1 MNNSAKVVLLMSA
14 SFLTSFPA
22 LAQEVDP
29 EISSS
34 SGSEEYFEDPSEIL
48 VTATRRSTA
57 LSDVPI
63 SIAAESQA
71 SLDEKGVKDIAGIGR
86 ITPGLTFAPGFNRSN
101 NIAIRG
107 IASNVGASTTG
118 VYIDDTPIQI
128 RQIGAGRASGTAFPV
143 VFDLDR
149 VEVLRGPQG
158 TLFGASSQG
167 GTIRFI
173 TPEPGL
179 SRSSMYSRAELSLTD
194 GGDPSYEAGV
204 AYGGPI
210 VADTLGIRLSAY
222 YRKQGGWAD
231 RRSFRD
237 FGTVHKNENSDDALV
252 IRGAVTWEPI
262 PDVRLTP
269 AFTYQRTTAQGS
281 GLIWDTLL
289 PSLNGTTIN
298 GNPQKDRNRDR
309 FILPSLKAEIDLGF
323 ASLVSN
329 TSYFSRWTNTQTDY
343 TTFHTEILTGT
354 LLSLPPVNTYSVMSE
369 FINKQKT
376 FTQEVRLQSNGSGPL
391 SWVVGAFY
399 QKAKQSAENFTPTSG
414 VDDFTLAV
422 YGVNSQTAFGY
433 PLLPITPQT
442 RFQQPLTAHL
452 FDTSIDEQL
461 AAFGQVD
468 YQPAEWI
475 TLTAGLRYADTKF
488 SFTNLQEGQL
498 AGGLTSGVGT
508 QQETPL
514 TPKFGVSI
522 RPADGQLIYATAAK
536 GFRMGGANA
545 PVSPVACSSSLA
557 AFGLTAAPDTYDSD
571 SVWSYEVG
579 TKNKLLDNRVTV
591 SASGYYINWSNIQR
605 QVSLQCG
612 YFFIA
617 NTGSATS
624 KGFDASIDA
633 EPVDGLRLSV
643 SAAYNKATYDQD
655 IFGGIINPAT
665 GERALLLSKGDRI
678 GVSPWTVH
686 LGGEYRFNI
695 GGSSEAYFR
704 ADYDYRSSF
713 QGAAKPPAVNF
724 DPLFAR
730 IPAVHFASLRA
741 GADFE
746 KWNVSVFVDNVT
758 NRDKPL
764 GYGHTSVVAPLI
776 VHFQQRPRTVGIT
789 ASHRF

>member
-1 MNNSAKVVLLMSA
+1 MKARATAALLMSA
-14 SFLTSFPA
+14 TYLISVQA
-22 LAQEVDP
+22 LAQDAAP
-29 EISSS
+29 IDTGS
-34 SGSEEYFEDPSEIL
+34 SGSDSNYEDSNEIL

-71 SLDEKGVKDIAGIGR
+71 SLDEKGVKDISGIGR
-86 ITPGLTFAPGFNRSN
+86 VTPGLTFAPGFNRSN
-101 NIAIRG
+101 NISIRG

-158 TLFGASSQG
+158 TLFGAGSQG
-167 GTIRFI
+167 GTVRFI

-179 SRSSMYSRAELSLTD
+179 SQSSIYSRAELSFTD
-194 GGDPSYEAGV
+194 GGDPNYEAGL

-210 VADTLGIRLSAY
+210 VTDKLGIRVSAY

-237 FGTVHKNENSDDALV
+237 FDTLHKNENSDDALV
-252 IRGAVTWEPI
+252 LRGAIAWEPA
-262 PDVRLTP
+262 PGVRLTP
-269 AFTYQRTTAQGS
+269 AITYQRTTAQGTA
-281 GLIWDTLL
+281 LFWDTLL
-289 PSLNGTTIN
+289 PSQNGMTVN
-298 GNPQKDRNRDR
+298 GNPQKDRNRDS
-309 FILPSLKAEIDLGF
+309 FVLPSFKAEVDLGF
-323 ASLVSN
+323 AEIVSN
-329 TSYFSRWTNTQTDY
+329 TSYFSRKSNIQTDY

-354 LLSLPPVNTYSVMSE
+354 LTSLPPVDSFSVMSE
-369 FINKQKT
+369 FNNRQKV
-376 FTQEVRLQSNGSGPL
+376 FTQELRLQSNGSGPL
-391 SWVVGAFY
+391 SWVIGGFY

-414 VDDFTLAV
+414 MDDFTLAV
-422 YGVNSQTAFGY
+422 FGVPSALAFGY
-433 PLLPITPQT
+433 PLLPVTPKT

-452 FDTSIDEQL
+452 LDTSVDEQL
-461 AAFGQVD
+461 AVFGQID
-468 YQPAEWI
+468 YRPAEWL

-498 AGGLTSGVGT
+498 AGGVTSGVGS
-508 QQETPL
+508 QQESPL

-522 RPADGQLIYATAAK
+522 RPAEGHLVYATAAK
-536 GFRMGGANA
+536 GFRMGGANP

-557 AFGLTAAPDTYDSD
+557 DFGLTAAPETYDSD
-571 SVWSYEVG
+571 TVWSYEVG
-579 TKNKLLDNRVTV
+579 TKNKLFDNRVTF
-591 SASGYYINWSNIQR
+591 SASGYYIDWSNIQR

-612 YFFIA
+612 FFFIA

-633 EPVDGLRLSV
+633 EPIDGLRLSL
-643 SAAYNKATYDQD
+643 STAYNKATYNED
-655 IFGGIINPAT
+655 IFGGIVDTVT

-678 GVSPWTVH
+678 GVAPWTVH

-695 GGSSEAYFR
+695 GGSNEGFMR

-724 DPLFAR
+724 DPLFER
-730 IPAVHFASLRA
+730 IPSTHFVSLRA
-741 GADFE
+741 GADLDR
-746 KWNVSVFVDNVT
+746 WNLSVFVDNVANT
-758 NRDKPL
+758 KKVT
-764 GYGHTSVVAPLI
+764 GYGHTSVVAPLV
-776 VHFQQRPRTVGIT
+776 VHTQQRPRTIGIT
-789 ASHRF
+789 ASYRL